1 MIKFRHFFF
10 FKHCILVKARLKL
23 GLDKEKKIWTIIF
36 TSYIIIIIIIII
48 TTTTTII
55 IMITITIII
64 IIIIIINMIRAYKK
78 RSKHIKKIQIN
89 KYSSLIF
96 VT

>member
-1 MIKFRHFFF
+1 MIKFRHFLF
-10 FKHCILVKARLKL
+10 FKHCILVKVRLKL

-48 TTTTTII
+48 TTTTII
-55 IMITITIII
+55 IMIT

-78 RSKHIKKIQIN
+78 RSKHIKKN
-89 KYSSLIF
+89 
-96 VT
+96 TN

>member
-10 FKHCILVKARLKL
+10 FKHCILVKVRLKL

-36 TSYIIIIIIIII
+36 TSYIIIIIII
-48 TTTTTII
+48 TTTTII
-55 IMITITIII
+55 MITIIIII

>member
-10 FKHCILVKARLKL
+10 FKHCILVKVRLKL

-48 TTTTTII
+48 TTTTII
-55 IMITITIII
+55 IMITIII

>member
-10 FKHCILVKARLKL
+10 FKHCILVKVRLKL

-36 TSYIIIIIIIII
+36 TSYIIIIIIVIII
-48 TTTTTII
+48 TTTTII
-55 IMITITIII
+55 IMIT
-64 IIIIIINMIRAYKK
+64 IIIINMIRAYKK
-78 RSKHIKKIQIN
+78 RSKHIKKTQIN

>member
-10 FKHCILVKARLKL
+10 LKHCTLVKVRLKL

-48 TTTTTII
+48 IIMIIIITTTTII
-55 IMITITIII
+55 IMIT
-64 IIIIIINMIRAYKK
+64 IIIINMIRAYKK
-78 RSKHIKKIQIN
+78 RSKHIKKTQIN

>member
-10 FKHCILVKARLKL
+10 FKHCILVKVRLKL

-36 TSYIIIIIIIII
+36 TSYIIIIIII
-48 TTTTTII
+48 TTTTII
-55 IMITITIII
+55 IMITTIIIII

-78 RSKHIKKIQIN
+78 RSKHIKKTQIN

>member
-55 IMITITIII
+55 IMITIIII

>member
-10 FKHCILVKARLKL
+10 FKHCILVKVRLKL

-36 TSYIIIIIIIII
+36 TSYIIILIIII
-48 TTTTTII
+48 TTTTII
-55 IMITITIII
+55 IMIT

-78 RSKHIKKIQIN
+78 RSKHIKKTQIN

>member
-1 MIKFRHFFF
+1 MIKFRHFLF
-10 FKHCILVKARLKL
+10 FKHCILVKVRLKL

-48 TTTTTII
+48 ITTTTII
-55 IMITITIII
+55 IMIT

-78 RSKHIKKIQIN
+78 RSKHIKKTQIN

>member
-10 FKHCILVKARLKL
+10 FKHCILVKVRLKL

-36 TSYIIIIIIIII
+36 TSYIIIIIMIII
-48 TTTTTII
+48 TTTTII
-55 IMITITIII
+55 IMVTIIIII

>member
-1 MIKFRHFFF
+1 M
-10 FKHCILVKARLKL
+10 
-23 GLDKEKKIWTIIF
+23 
-36 TSYIIIIIIIII
+36 III
-48 TTTTTII
+48 TTTTII
-55 IMITITIII
+55 IMVTIIILIIIII

>member
-10 FKHCILVKARLKL
+10 FKHCILVKVRLKL

-36 TSYIIIIIIIII
+36 TSYIIIIIMIII
-48 TTTTTII
+48 TTTII
-55 IMITITIII
+55 IMVTIIII

>member
-10 FKHCILVKARLKL
+10 LKHCTLVKVRLKL

-36 TSYIIIIIIIII
+36 TSYIIIIIIII
-48 TTTTTII
+48 TTTTII
-55 IMITITIII
+55 IMIT

-78 RSKHIKKIQIN
+78 RSKHIKKN
-89 KYSSLIF
+89 
-96 VT
+96 TN

>member
-10 FKHCILVKARLKL
+10 FKHCILVKVRLKL

-36 TSYIIIIIIIII
+36 TSYIIIIIIII
-48 TTTTTII
+48 TTTII
-55 IMITITIII
+55 IMIT

-78 RSKHIKKIQIN
+78 RSKHIKKTQIN

>member
-10 FKHCILVKARLKL
+10 FKHCILVKVRLKL

-36 TSYIIIIIIIII
+36 TSYIIIIIMIII
-48 TTTTTII
+48 TTTTII
-55 IMITITIII
+55 IMVTI

-89 KYSSLIF
+89 KY
-96 VT
+96 

>member
-1 MIKFRHFFF
+1 MIKFRHFLF
-10 FKHCILVKARLKL
+10 FKHCILVKVRLKL

-36 TSYIIIIIIIII
+36 TSYIIIIIIIILI
-48 TTTTTII
+48 IIITTTTII
-55 IMITITIII
+55 IMIT

-78 RSKHIKKIQIN
+78 RSKHIKKTQIN

>member
-10 FKHCILVKARLKL
+10 FKHCILVKVRLKL

-36 TSYIIIIIIIII
+36 TSYIIIIIMIII
-48 TTTTTII
+48 TTTII
-55 IMITITIII
+55 IMVTIII

>member
-10 FKHCILVKARLKL
+10 FKHCILVKVRLKL

-36 TSYIIIIIIIII
+36 TSYIIIIIIIVII
-48 TTTTTII
+48 ITTTTII
-55 IMITITIII
+55 IMIT
-64 IIIIIINMIRAYKK
+64 IIIIINMIRAYKK
-78 RSKHIKKIQIN
+78 RSKHIKKTQIN

>member
-1 MIKFRHFFF
+1 M
-10 FKHCILVKARLKL
+10 
-23 GLDKEKKIWTIIF
+23 DKEKKIWTIIF
-36 TSYIIIIIIIII
+36 TSYIIIIIMIIII
-48 TTTTTII
+48 IILITTTTII
-55 IMITITIII
+55 IMII

-78 RSKHIKKIQIN
+78 RSKHIKKTQIN

>member
-10 FKHCILVKARLKL
+10 FKHCILVKVRLKL

-36 TSYIIIIIIIII
+36 TSYIIIIIIII

-55 IMITITIII
+55 IITIIII

>member
-48 TTTTTII
+48 ITTTTII
-55 IMITITIII
+55 IMITIIII

-78 RSKHIKKIQIN
+78 RSKHIKKN
-89 KYSSLIF
+89 
-96 VT
+96 TN

>member
-10 FKHCILVKARLKL
+10 FKHCILVKVRLKL

-36 TSYIIIIIIIII
+36 TSYIIIIIMIII
-48 TTTTTII
+48 TTTTII
-55 IMITITIII
+55 IMVTIII

>member
-10 FKHCILVKARLKL
+10 FKHCILVKVRLKL

-36 TSYIIIIIIIII
+36 TSYIIIIIMIII
-48 TTTTTII
+48 TTTII
-55 IMITITIII
+55 IMVTIIIII

>member
-10 FKHCILVKARLKL
+10 FKHCILVKVRLKL

-36 TSYIIIIIIIII
+36 TSYIIIIIMIII
-48 TTTTTII
+48 TTTTII
-55 IMITITIII
+55 IMATIIII

>member
-10 FKHCILVKARLKL
+10 FKHCILVKVRLKL

-36 TSYIIIIIIIII
+36 TSYIIIIIMIII
-48 TTTTTII
+48 TTTTII
-55 IMITITIII
+55 IMATII

>member
-10 FKHCILVKARLKL
+10 FKHCILVKVRLKL

-36 TSYIIIIIIIII
+36 TSYIIIIIII
-48 TTTTTII
+48 TTTTII
-55 IMITITIII
+55 IMITIIII

>member
-10 FKHCILVKARLKL
+10 FKHCILVKVRLKL

-36 TSYIIIIIIIII
+36 TSYIIIIIIVIII
-48 TTTTTII
+48 TTTTII
-55 IMITITIII
+55 IMIT

-78 RSKHIKKIQIN
+78 RSKHIKKTQIN

>member
-10 FKHCILVKARLKL
+10 FKHCILVKVRLKL

-36 TSYIIIIIIIII
+36 TSYIIIIIII
-48 TTTTTII
+48 TTTII
-55 IMITITIII
+55 IMIT

-78 RSKHIKKIQIN
+78 RSKHKKN
-89 KYSSLIF
+89 
-96 VT
+96 TN

>member
-10 FKHCILVKARLKL
+10 FKHCILVKVRLKL

-36 TSYIIIIIIIII
+36 TSYIIIIIVIIII
-48 TTTTTII
+48 TTTTII
-55 IMITITIII
+55 IMIT

-78 RSKHIKKIQIN
+78 RSKHKKN
-89 KYSSLIF
+89 
-96 VT
+96 TN

>member
-1 MIKFRHFFF
+1 MIKFRHFLF
-10 FKHCILVKARLKL
+10 FKHCILVKVRLKL

-48 TTTTTII
+48 TTTTII
-55 IMITITIII
+55 IMIT

-78 RSKHIKKIQIN
+78 RSKHIK
-89 KYSSLIF
+89 
-96 VT
+96 

>member
-1 MIKFRHFFF
+1 MIKFRLFFF
-10 FKHCILVKARLKL
+10 FKHCILVKVRLKL

-36 TSYIIIIIIIII
+36 TSYIIIIIIVIII
-48 TTTTTII
+48 TTTTII
-55 IMITITIII
+55 IMIT

-78 RSKHIKKIQIN
+78 RSKHIKKTQIN